1 MTDCIFC
8 KLANGEIP
16 TNIVYED
23 EVVTAFLDTSQVTE
37 GHTLIVPKK
46 HLQDIYDYDIK
57 DSGAIFRRIPI
68 VVQALQ
74 AALPDMKG
82 VNILNNN
89 GEVAYQSVFH
99 SHIHI
104 IPRYSRDGDDFKV
117 VMPDNGDQYSNE
129 DLAKLAQ
136 KIQEKVEV

>member
-46 HLQDIYDYDIK
+46 HLKDIYDYDIK

-74 AALPDMKG
+74 AALPDMQG

-99 SHIHI
+99 SHIHL

-117 VMPDNGDQYSNE
+117 VMSDNGDQYTDE

-136 KIQEKVEV
+136 RIHEKVEV

>member
-1 MTDCIFC
+1 
-8 KLANGEIP
+8 
-16 TNIVYED
+16 
-23 EVVTAFLDTSQVTE
+23 

-46 HLQDIYDYDIK
+46 HLKDIYDYDIK

-74 AALPDMKG
+74 AALPDMQG

-99 SHIHI
+99 SHIHL
-104 IPRYSRDGDDFKV
+104 IPRYSRDGDDFK
-117 VMPDNGDQYSNE
+117 
-129 DLAKLAQ
+129 
-136 KIQEKVEV
+136 

>member
-46 HLQDIYDYDIK
+46 HLKDIYDYDIK

-74 AALPDMKG
+74 AALPDMQG

-99 SHIHI
+99 SHIHL

-117 VMPDNGDQYSNE
+117 VMPDNGDQYTDE

-136 KIQEKVEV
+136 RIHEKVEV

>member
-46 HLQDIYDYDIK
+46 HLKDIYDYDIK

-104 IPRYSRDGDDFKV
+104 IPRYSRDDDDFKV